1 MDRSMTAML
10 TPILVSL
17 LLATVAAA
25 PPVVGRGGHE
35 PSLATARSS
44 EGGASTPTEAPLIV
58 FLGDSLTAGLG
69 VAESDAFPAIA
80 TARLLAE
87 GHRVRTLNAGV
98 SGDTSAGG
106 LRRLEWLL
114 AQRPDLVVVCLGA
127 NDGLRGLPLEQTEDN
142 LRRIVA
148 RARAADAA
156 VLLVG
161 MLVPPN
167 YGPEY
172 APAFAA
178 LFPRIAKDLDV
189 PLVPFLLEGVGGRTE
204 LNQADGIHPTAAG
217 HRVMAGTVYPALRKL
232 VAALD

>member
-1 MDRSMTAML
+1 MTGL
-10 TPILVSL
+10 RVSRA
-17 LLATVAAA
+17 LLALVVGGCAAAAPLVGAVSGPGPVAAA
-25 PPVVGRGGHE
+25 HGKAE
-35 PSLATARSS
+35 
-44 EGGASTPTEAPLIV
+44 GASGSAGAPLVV

-69 VAESDAFPAIA
+69 VAESEAFPAVA

-87 GHRVRTLNAGV
+87 GRRVRMLNAGV

-127 NDGLRGLPLEQTEDN
+127 NDGLRGLPLEQTEQN

-148 RARAADAA
+148 RARGAGAA
-156 VLLVG
+156 VLLIG

-178 LFPRIAKDLDV
+178 LYPRIAKELDV
-189 PLVPFLLEGVGGRTE
+189 PLVPFLLEAVGGRPE
-204 LNQADGIHPTAAG
+204 LNQADGMHPTADG
-217 HRVMAGTVYPALRKL
+217 HRLMANTVYPALRKI
-232 VAALD
+232 VDELD